1 MTIVKTLVIWLVKL
15 FKLEE
20 VFLSEFKALLRA
32 KINAKLANLEN
43 IVSSIEKSGN
53 IVTEVEDKMGSLIH
67 HLAGKPFD
75 AFKNEFNVI
84 ESGISGLKTEL
95 ENDLKE
101 LA

>member
-1 MTIVKTLVIWLVKL
+1 
-15 FKLEE
+15 
-20 VFLSEFKALLRA
+20 
-32 KINAKLANLEN
+32 
-43 IVSSIEKSGN
+43 
-53 IVTEVEDKMGSLIH
+53 MGSLIH

-95 ENDLKE
+95 EKDLKE